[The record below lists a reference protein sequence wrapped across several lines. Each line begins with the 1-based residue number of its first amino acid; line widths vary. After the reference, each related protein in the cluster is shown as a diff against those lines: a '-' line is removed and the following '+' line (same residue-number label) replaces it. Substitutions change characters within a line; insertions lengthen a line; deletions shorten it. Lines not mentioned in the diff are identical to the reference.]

1 MSRVKVLVQK
11 FGGTCLDTAEKRSL
25 AVERIKEAVDNDY
38 QVVAVVSAM
47 GRRGEPYATDTLIG
61 LAKEVSPEL
70 APREL
75 DLLMSCGEII
85 SAVLMV
91 SELKARGLRALALS
105 GGQSGIIT
113 DTSFGDAKILRV
125 EPAHVLKHLEEGYV
139 VVVAGFQGRAESGDI
154 TTLGRGGSDTSA
166 TALAAALGAEAV
178 EIYTDVDGIMT
189 ADPRIVPEA
198 RTIPVVTYEETVQLA
213 REGAKVIHP
222 RAVEIAARA
231 GIPVRVRTMA
241 ANGRN
246 TLVTSADKAVASPWS
261 DWQNGKPV
269 TGITYRESLVQIVVP
284 GVFQGAVLNAEKVF
298 EAVRFVSVDL
308 INVFPEMMS
317 FVVSE
322 QDSREALTALE
333 KAAVPAEAF
342 PRRAKVTVVGFGM
355 HGRPGVMYTVLKALA
370 SQGVRLY
377 ATADSHMTISC
388 LIDGDLLNKA
398 VNALH
403 RAFQLEG
410 MGQPRGDEQ

>member
-1 MSRVKVLVQK
+1 MKILVQK

-25 AVERIKEAVDNDY
+25 AVERIKEAVENGY
-38 QVVAVVSAM
+38 SVVAVVSAM

-61 LAKEVSPEL
+61 LAREVSTEI

-91 SELKARGLRALALS
+91 SELKARGLKALALS

-113 DTSFGDAKILRV
+113 DTAFGDARILRV
-125 EPAHVLKHLEEGYV
+125 EPAHVLKHLEEGFV

-166 TALAAALGAEAV
+166 TALAAALGAEEV
-178 EIYTDVDGIMT
+178 EIFTDVDGIMT

-241 ANGRN
+241 ADAKN
-246 TLVTSADKAVASPWS
+246 TLVTSAHKAVASPWS

-269 TGITYRESLVQIVVP
+269 TGITYRDSLVQIVIP
-284 GVFQGAVLNAEKVF
+284 GMFREVRLQPERVF

-308 INVFPEMMS
+308 INVFPEMIS
-317 FVVSE
+317 FVVSD
-322 QDSREALTALE
+322 QDSKETLTALE
-333 KAAVPAEAF
+333 REGIPAEAF
-342 PRRAKVTVVGFGM
+342 SGRAKVTVVGFGM
-355 HGRPGVMYTVLKALA
+355 HGKPGVMHTVAKALG
-370 SQGVRLY
+370 SEGVKLY
-377 ATADSHMTISC
+377 ATSDSHMTISC
-388 LIDGDLLNKA
+388 LIEAALLSKA

-403 RAFQLEG
+403 KAFHL
-410 MGQPRGDEQ
+410 

>member
-1 MSRVKVLVQK
+1 MRKVKILVQK
-11 FGGTCLDTAEKRSL
+11 FGGTCLDTPEKRSL
-25 AVERIKEAVDNDY
+25 AVERIKEAADNNY
-38 QVVAVVSAM
+38 RVVAVVSAM

-61 LAKEVSPEL
+61 LAREVSPEL

-91 SELKARGLRALALS
+91 SELKARGLKALALS

-113 DTSFGDAKILRV
+113 DTTFGDARILRV

-139 VVVAGFQGRAESGDI
+139 VVVAGFQGRADSGDI

-166 TALAAALGAEAV
+166 TALAAALEAEAV

-198 RTIPVVTYEETVQLA
+198 RTIAVVTYEETVQLA

-241 ANGRN
+241 ADGRK
-246 TLVTSADKAVASPWS
+246 TLVTSADKAAASPWS

-284 GVFQGAVLNAEKVF
+284 GMFQGAPLHPEKVF
-298 EAVRFVSVDL
+298 EAVKCVSVDL

-322 QDSREALTALE
+322 QDSKEALMALE
-333 KAAVPAEAF
+333 NAGVPAEAF
-342 PRRAKVTVVGFGM
+342 SRRAKVTVVGFGM
-355 HGRPGVMYTVLKALA
+355 HGRPGVMCTVVKALA
-370 SQGVRLY
+370 GEGVRIY

-388 LIDGDLLNKA
+388 LIDGELLSKA

-403 RAFQLEG
+403 RAFQL
-410 MGQPRGDEQ
+410 